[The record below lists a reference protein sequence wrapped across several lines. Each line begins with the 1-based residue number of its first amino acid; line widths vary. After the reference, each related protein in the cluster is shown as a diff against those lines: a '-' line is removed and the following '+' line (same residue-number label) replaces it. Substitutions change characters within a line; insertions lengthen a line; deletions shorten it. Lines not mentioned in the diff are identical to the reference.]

1 MEVRDIIKDARVIT
15 EDTTFAEAL
24 TIMIRANT
32 NSLLVADDNG
42 TLCGELSVADLL
54 DAIIPHDIDGD
65 TVTNSLSEESAFAA
79 LIGTAKDQLVGDFMN
94 TDYDAIHPD
103 DGLMTIAAIAIAH
116 QRARIPVTDHD
127 GRPIG
132 IISRQGLKQILA
144 QYLEN
149 TPT

>member
-1 MEVRDIIKDARVIT
+1 MEVRDIMKDARVIT

-32 NSLLVADDNG
+32 NSLLVANEDG
-42 TLCGELSVADLL
+42 LLCGELSVADLL
-54 DAIIPHDIDGD
+54 DAIIPFDTDGD
-65 TVTNSLSEESAFAA
+65 TVTSSLTEESAFKN
-79 LIGTAKDQLVGDFMN
+79 LIAGAKDQPAGDFMN
-94 TDYDAIHPD
+94 TDYDAVRPD

-132 IISRQGLKQILA
+132 VISRQGLKQILN
-144 QYLEN
+144 QYLQEVLR
-149 TPT
+149 